1 MGQELRW
8 TYRRSHCHAPLQ
20 ARSAEI
26 TPWCSHRLA
35 RLVGHRDQARA
46 LHAVPHVRSFCR
58 LPGSERGVRSQQ
70 RKSPAT
76 TQVLDH
82 RPLSQLS
89 SAHGTQRTPP
99 HLGGM
104 SALEGR
110 ADSLRLSRTRRDSP
124 STDLAGPK
132 PAASPGTSSSSALE
146 KRPRGSLPESGGPT
160 HERAPRRG
168 MAPAMFEIGGLVFAQ

>member
-1 MGQELRW
+1 MGIRGVQRSPLVLLSHRHWAWLTIARPACPPLTGREANHPSLKRPSLQTGAAFSLVRGVLGHRAVLIVTHDASRWSVPSINRQWKMGQELRW

-26 TPWCSHRLA
+26 TPWCPHRLA

-82 RPLSQLS
+82 RLLSQLS
-89 SAHGTQRTPP
+89 SAHGTFR
-99 HLGGM
+99 
-104 SALEGR
+104 
-110 ADSLRLSRTRRDSP
+110 
-124 STDLAGPK
+124 K
-132 PAASPGTSSSSALE
+132 C
-146 KRPRGSLPESGGPT
+146 
-160 HERAPRRG
+160 
-168 MAPAMFEIGGLVFAQ
+168 